1 MLSPC
6 DQTWRRRLRWRPC
19 SYPSCT
25 SAARRQRD
33 RERDKRRAREDSGH
47 VRPFQEEDDEHDG
60 QKVPRRRRRVG
71 AAAAAAGSRF
81 HSQALLLRRRRP
93 AVAGRH
99 EQLPLGSHWIP
110 PSLAGWLGSL
120 LGSWSPPRRRG
131 GEVEKSRRAAN
142 IVLRNSASNQPGV
155 RQWLLGT
162 GYCCRYNWLGLAR
175 VRGAKTE
182 TLERKVDKKG
192 ISNVLFF
199 L

>member
-6 DQTWRRRLRWRPC
+6 DQTSRRRLGWRPC

-110 PSLAGWLGSL
+110 PSLACSRTVAQAASSFLRLSSGPG
-120 LGSWSPPRRRG
+120 RCRVG
-131 GEVEKSRRAAN
+131 GEEGGKVEAR
-142 IVLRNSASNQPGV
+142 SNQLGV
-155 RQWLLGT
+155 R
-162 GYCCRYNWLGLAR
+162 
-175 VRGAKTE
+175 
-182 TLERKVDKKG
+182 
-192 ISNVLFF
+192 
-199 L
+199 